1 MSHLTRGAWI
11 EIQMNGI
18 LGRANDM
25 SHLTR
30 GAWIEIH
37 THTAMGARLLRSHLT
52 RGAWIEI
59 SARNF
64 LHQSSLSRTS
74 HEVRGLKLQGQSNIQ

>member
-59 SARNF
+59 P
-64 LHQSSLSRTS
+64 LHACDRLSMMSRTS
-74 HEVRGLKLQGQSNIQ
+74 HEVRGLKSHNQ